1 MPNIDLWMLVIF
13 LTWCSA
19 LFLYDAL
26 IRRVPNKLLILAI
39 FLQLG
44 LFLILGHGLNGTTAF
59 KGLIGF
65 VIALI
70 FFLPLYCFRAMA
82 AGDVKFFAVIG
93 LLLGPAALLPVFLIG
108 SLLAGLYAL
117 IYTVFRTRSV
127 PALETI
133 MTRLKDR
140 AFYQRIL
147 QARGKRVGIPYVSY
161 LAVGAVLVSMYP
173 KFLDN

>member
-1 MPNIDLWMLVIF
+1 MPNIDLWLLLIF
-13 LTWCSA
+13 LAWCSA

-26 IRRVPNKLLILAI
+26 VRRVPNKLLILAI
-39 FLQLG
+39 ILQLG
-44 LFLILGHGLNGTTAF
+44 LFLVMGHGLNGTTAS

-65 VIALI
+65 VIGLI
-70 FFLPLYCFRAMA
+70 FFLPLYVLQAMA

-117 IYTVFRTRSV
+117 IYTAFRTGSI
-127 PALETI
+127 PALQI
-133 MTRLKDR
+133 VAVRLER
-140 AFYQRIL
+140 WPFYQRIL

-161 LAVGAVLVSMYP
+161 LAVGAVLVSIYP
-173 KFLDN
+173 KDF